1 MSSQHNRAA
10 WFQGGDVPCEP
21 LPQDRSCRLVLFGPP
36 GVGKG
41 TQAELLTRVLG
52 TCHLSTGDVFRAAQ
66 CAGEQSPAVKGAVDA
81 MRRGELVSDAL
92 VVALVR
98 ERARCLRCRGG
109 FLLDGF
115 PRTIAQ
121 AEALDVLLAEQ
132 GVSLDAVLDYELPAE
147 AIVARLSGRR
157 TCPRCKAVYHVT
169 TRPPAAEDVCDQ
181 CGGGLVQRED
191 DRHEAVLVRMQ
202 TYQTSTQP
210 LTEYYRRTGKLVRV
224 QATGTPAEI
233 LERTLAALG
242 PLQPNSNLPPAGT
255 GAQASSIH
263 LRPLSPPEVPHPP
276 E

>member
-1 MSSQHNRAA
+1 MGSQNNRVG

-21 LPQDRSCRLVLFGPP
+21 MPHDRPYRLVLFGPP

-41 TQAELLTRVLG
+41 TQAELLGHVFG

-66 CAGEQSPAVKGAVDA
+66 CAGEQSPAVQEALGA

-98 ERARCLRCRGG
+98 ERACCLRCRGG

-132 GVSLDAVLDYELPAE
+132 GVSLDAVLDYELPVE
-147 AIVARLSGRR
+147 EIVARLSGRR

-169 TRPPAAEDVCDQ
+169 NRPPAAAGVCDQ

-191 DRHEAVLVRMQ
+191 DRPESIRVRMQ
-202 TYQTSTQP
+202 AYQASTRP
-210 LTEYYRRTGKLVRV
+210 LTEYYGRAGKLVTI
-224 QATGTPAEI
+224 QASGTPAEI
-233 LERTLAALG
+233 LERTRAALS
-242 PLQPNSNLPPAGT
+242 PFPPD
-255 GAQASSIH
+255 ASRSGD
-263 LRPLSPPEVPHPP
+263 
-276 E
+276 

>member
-1 MSSQHNRAA
+1 MPH
-10 WFQGGDVPCEP
+10 
-21 LPQDRSCRLVLFGPP
+21 DRPYRLVLFGPP

-41 TQAELLTRVLG
+41 TQAELLTHVLG
-52 TCHLSTGDVFRAAQ
+52 TCHLSTGDVFRAAP
-66 CAGEQSPAVKGAVDA
+66 CAGEQSPAAKEALDA

-132 GVSLDAVLDYELPAE
+132 GVSLDAVLDYELPTE
-147 AIVARLSGRR
+147 EIVARLSGRR

-169 TRPPAAEDVCDQ
+169 TRPPAAEGVCDQ

-191 DRHEAVLVRMQ
+191 DRPEAVRVRMQ
-202 TYQTSTQP
+202 TYQASTQP

-242 PLQPNSNLPPAGT
+242 PLQPSPNRPPAGT
-255 GAQASSIH
+255 RTQTSSIH
-263 LRPLSPPEVPHPP
+263 PRP
-276 E
+276 